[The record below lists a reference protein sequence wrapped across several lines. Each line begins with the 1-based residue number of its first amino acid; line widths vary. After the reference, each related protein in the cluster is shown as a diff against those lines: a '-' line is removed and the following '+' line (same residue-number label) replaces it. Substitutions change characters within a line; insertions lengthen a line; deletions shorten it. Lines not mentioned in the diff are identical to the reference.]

1 MDHDRFEK
9 THSSVGGM
17 FALLLLSQPCLQS
30 FVVGHVTLRGLDD
43 IQERPTTVA
52 PHGVGVAV
60 SMDRTAAAASLPKL
74 LDRSAGGFQSVLS
87 SRHVTVGTSQADS
100 VLVPSAS
107 ICASS

>member
-1 MDHDRFEK
+1 MRMNRDRFEK
-9 THSSVGGM
+9 THSSVDGL

-30 FVVGHVTLRGLDD
+30 IVVGHVTLRGLDD

-74 LDRSAGGFQSVLS
+74 LDRSAGGFQTVLS
-87 SRHVTVGTSQADS
+87 SRHVTVGTS
-100 VLVPSAS
+100 
-107 ICASS
+107 